1 MNGDQPCE
9 PASSPVS
16 RNFLVLSQ
24 PTTGARAPPAENQ
37 SVLLASSAN
46 AMWWV
51 VKQRSTCVSLSVFG
65 SYIAACRGAVSVG
78 NSFADGWSEPFLQNA
93 GFCGGRM
100 RAVSQTRPSW
110 SSIGLCTEVWLF
122 QYIS

>member
-1 MNGDQPCE
+1 MMRLSLLGSTGWLGSTYPSSRLPLPLVSRMNGDQPCE
-9 PASSPVS
+9 AASSPVS
-16 RNFLVLSQ
+16 KNFLVLSQ

-51 VKQRSTCVSLSVFG
+51 VKQRSTCVSLSVLG

-78 NSFADGWSEPFLQNA
+78 NSFADG
-93 GFCGGRM
+93 
-100 RAVSQTRPSW
+100 
-110 SSIGLCTEVWLF
+110 
-122 QYIS
+122 